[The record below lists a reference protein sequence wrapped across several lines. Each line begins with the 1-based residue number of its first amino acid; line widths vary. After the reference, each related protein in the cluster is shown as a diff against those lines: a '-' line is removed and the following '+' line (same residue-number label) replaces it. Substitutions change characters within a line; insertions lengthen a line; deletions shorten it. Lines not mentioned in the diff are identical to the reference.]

1 MGTWTRAMPLHR
13 VLLSMFGEVAGVVK
27 VNATNSSES
36 SHDAHHP
43 WAWSANQHGAFVDH
57 ETHQRVVKHGDHFDK
72 VLSPTQS
79 SHLFFVLLIV
89 IMVTQLGLHA
99 WKKYRYRSFQITS
112 LVGLWVLPFGFACY
126 IFSWKF
132 IILWLGFS
140 FKTGQMLHE
149 AYTPMEGREG
159 KTQDK
164 MGKEVPRRVYGW
176 FYKVY
181 RCTYGLAVFGYAC
194 ILSNIFGLS
203 FVFHV
208 HQTVAS
214 VGMLSTFYGLYF
226 GLMGR
231 DCAELC
237 AEFMAR
243 SVGVSKAQQKY
254 YDSSR
259 CAICALEFKDLE
271 DVGAA
276 GFGDPQFELPCK
288 HNFHEH
294 CIRGWALVG
303 KKDTCPLCDEKV
315 DMESF
320 SKTPWGLDGT
330 GALWGQLLD
339 AVRYLIVWN
348 PVILVLLNG
357 GLHMFGLH

>member
-1 MGTWTRAMPLHR
+1 MGTCTRAMPLHR
-13 VLLSMFGEVAGVVK
+13 VLLSMFGEVGGVVK

-43 WAWSANQHGAFVDH
+43 WAWSANQHGAFVDT
-57 ETHQRVVKHGDHFDK
+57 ETHQRVVKHGDHFDR

-79 SHLFFVLLIV
+79 SHLFFVLLVV
-89 IMVTQLGLHA
+89 IIATQLGLHA
-99 WKKYRYRSFQITS
+99 WKKYRFRSFQITT
-112 LVGLWVLPFGFACY
+112 LVGLWMLPFGFACY
-126 IFSWKF
+126 IKSWKF
-132 IILWLGFS
+132 IVLWLAFS
-140 FKTGQMLHE
+140 GKTGQMIYAAWAPAGQGVHE
-149 AYTPMEGREG
+149 N
-159 KTQDK
+159 K
-164 MGKEVPRRVYGW
+164 MSKDVPRRVYGW
-176 FYKVY
+176 FFKVY
-181 RCTYGLAVFGYAC
+181 RATYGLAVFGYVC

-203 FVFHV
+203 FLFQI
-208 HQTVAS
+208 HQMVAS
-214 VGMLSTFYGLYF
+214 VGMLSIFYGLYF
-226 GLMGR
+226 GVMGR

-243 SVGVSKAQQKY
+243 SVGVTKAQQKY
-254 YDSSR
+254 YDSNR
-259 CAICALEFKDLE
+259 CAICASEFKDME
-271 DVGAA
+271 QAA
-276 GFGDPQFELPCK
+276 LHETCEPVFKLACE
-288 HNFHEH
+288 HVFHEH

-315 DMESF
+315 DMKAF
-320 SKTPWGLDGT
+320 RKTPWGLDGT